1 MLHSFPVP
9 TQKNHSQPLPLST
22 SCPENPLCYGGK
34 MPIDTTIKFTVKGPF
49 LVLHILRVRTNL
61 LTCINHYNV
70 MQNNVLALKI
80 LCALPFHLYFNTI
93 KKPYFKM
100 LTAFNLLK
108 YQKKKTLKICYRF
121 LIIRLNSD
129 HRCTFFK

>member
-80 LCALPFHLYFNTI
+80 LCALPFHLYFLI
-93 KKPYFKM
+93 LSFLHL
-100 LTAFNLLK
+100 LTCVYIVWDTYPPTLLPSK
-108 YQKKKTLKICYRF
+108 TCSALLLSDFVEKKT
-121 LIIRLNSD
+121 
-129 HRCTFFK
+129 